1 MAFGAQPGKRMFL
14 RSCFLLVIFAC
25 GSSLLRAEDSSL
37 TAAQQQLFHEAAE
50 ILTESCL
57 KCHAG
62 SSAKSG
68 LDLTTRAGILA
79 GGELGGPAFDPDAPA
94 DSLLLQAVNYEAFEM
109 PPTGQISPKRIK
121 VLETWIRQGMPWPS
135 DHQQLEFEAEPGPPE
150 VNEETK
156 RFWSFQPVREPQ
168 VPSAD
173 WGHNPI
179 DAFVSSRLEQNGLT
193 PSPAADAGVLVRR
206 IHYDLTGLPPEPDVA
221 ADWTSRLQSADG
233 SINQEALR
241 QLVDLLLD
249 SPHYGEQWGRHW
261 LDLVRYAETN
271 SYERDGAKP
280 FVWRYRDYVI
290 RSFNADKPYDQF
302 LTEQLAGDELENATA
317 ESIIATGYYR
327 LGRWDDEPADPAL
340 AFYDDL
346 DDIVTTTSQTM
357 LGLTVNCSRC
367 HDHKIDP
374 IPQRDYYRMV
384 GFFRNI
390 RRYGVRNEKS
400 VAAASVREVD
410 LSENDSLLAQELE
423 KHDKQLADV
432 RRLMEEFEQSVIP
445 LLSEPQ
451 KEDFQFAESR
461 MSVVKK
467 LQDNGLSKAQVDHY
481 RHLTKRYEKLEDSRP
496 DGRARALCITEDL
509 SEIRPTHILTRGSPH
524 APADEVTPG
533 FPEVLSP
540 PEVTMPEIPQ
550 GAASSGRRSV
560 LASWIASPE
569 NPLTARVMVNRIWQ
583 YHFGRGIVR
592 TSSDF
597 GFQGTPPT
605 HPLLLDWLA
614 TQFVRS
620 GWSVKQMHRLIIMS
634 ATYQMSSA
642 GRDDALA
649 KDPLNDLLWRFD
661 MRRLSAEEIRD
672 SILWASGSLNTEK
685 MYGPA
690 IYTDIPD
697 EVKAGQ
703 SRPGSGWGKSSPE
716 DRDRRSIY
724 IHVKRSLVDPL
735 LESFDFADTDQ
746 TCPVRFV
753 TTQPTQALG
762 LLNSH
767 FMQQQAHSFA
777 RLLQQQPTVED
788 QVSLGLSRVTQRLP
802 DDSEIRNG
810 VTLIKQL
817 QAEDGLSADQALQYF
832 CLVALNLNEFIY
844 LD

>member
-1 MAFGAQPGKRMFL
+1 MFL
-14 RSCFLLVIFAC
+14 RPSIVLLFATWT
-25 GSSLLRAEDSSL
+25 GSVALADDGPL
-37 TAAQQQLFHEAAE
+37 TAAQQKLFHEAADV
-50 ILTESCL
+50 LTESCL

-62 SSAKSG
+62 DAAKSG
-68 LDLTTRAGILA
+68 LDLTTRDGILA
-79 GGELGGPAFDPDAPA
+79 GGELGGSAFDAESPG
-94 DSLLLQAVNYEAFEM
+94 DSLLLQAVRYEAFEM
-109 PPTGQISPKRIK
+109 PPTGRIAPRRIQA
-121 VLETWIRQGMPWPS
+121 LEDWVRQGMPWPS
-135 DHQQLEFEAEPGPPE
+135 DHRQLEFEVEPGPPV

-156 RFWSFQPVREPQ
+156 QFWSFQPVREPE
-168 VPSAD
+168 VPASD
-173 WGHNPI
+173 WGHNAI
-179 DAFVSSRLEQNGLT
+179 DAFVDSRLQQHELT
-193 PSPAADAGVLVRR
+193 PSPAAHPAVLVRR
-206 IHYDLTGLPPEPDVA
+206 IHYDLTGLPPEPEA
-221 ADWTSRLQSADG
+221 AVEWTSRLQSADG
-233 SINQEALR
+233 GINQEALR
-241 QLVDLLLD
+241 ALVDSLLE

-290 RSFNADKPYDQF
+290 RSFNVDKPYDQF
-302 LTEQLAGDELENATA
+302 LREQLAGDEQEHATA

-340 AFYDDL
+340 AFYDDI

-384 GFFRNI
+384 GFFRHV

-400 VAAASVREVD
+400 VAAASIREVN
-410 LSENDSLLAQELE
+410 LSENASLLAQELAQHE
-423 KHDKQLADV
+423 QELADV
-432 RRLMEEFEQSVIP
+432 RQLMEGFEQSVIP

-461 MSVVKK
+461 LSVVKK
-467 LQDNGLSKAQVDHY
+467 LQDKGLTKGQVDHY
-481 RHLTKRYEKLEDSRP
+481 RHLTKRFRKLEDSRP
-496 DGRARALCITEDL
+496 DGRARALCVTEDL
-509 SEIRPTHILTRGSPH
+509 SQLQPTHILTRGSPH
-524 APADEVTPG
+524 APGDEVTPG

-540 PEVTMPEIPQ
+540 PEVVMPEIPD
-550 GAASSGRRSV
+550 GAASSGRRTV
-560 LASWIASPE
+560 LAGWIASPE

-592 TSSDF
+592 TASDF

-614 TQFVRS
+614 TQFVQQ
-620 GWSVKQMHRLIIMS
+620 GWSVKQMHRLIMTS
-634 ATYQMSSA
+634 ATYQMSST

-649 KDPLNDLLWRFD
+649 KDPLNNLLWRFD

-672 SILWASGSLNTEK
+672 SILWAAGRLNTKK

-690 IYTDIPD
+690 IYTEIPD

-703 SRPGSGWGKSSPE
+703 SRPGSGWGQSAPE
-716 DRDRRSIY
+716 DRDRRSVY
-724 IHVKRSLVDPL
+724 IHVKRSLIDPL

-762 LLNSH
+762 LLNSQ
-767 FMQQQAHSFA
+767 FMQRQAKEFA
-777 RLLQQQPTVED
+777 ELLKNEPTSED
-788 QVSLGLSRVTQRLP
+788 RVRRGLSRVLQRTP
-802 DDSEIRNG
+802 DDSEVRQG
-810 VTLIKQL
+810 LQLMKQL
-817 QAEDGLSADQALQYF
+817 QTEDGLTADQALQYF
-832 CLVALNLNEFIY
+832 CLTALNLNEFIY